1 MASMDFRRSAL
12 GLTLLATVLS
22 CHPAR
27 AEKQAALSPV
37 GPPASQGARQYAVGD
52 QVPASVKLDDDG
64 YPDRRYAILIVD
76 GALVVVIDR
85 ISRRVVEVL
94 R

>member
-1 MASMDFRRSAL
+1 MASTNFRRSSL
-12 GLTLLATVLS
+12 GLTVLATLLS
-22 CHPAR
+22 SHPAR
-27 AEKQAALSPV
+27 AEKQVDLSPIM
-37 GPPASQGARQYAVGD
+37 PPASQGARQYAVGD

-85 ISRRVVEVL
+85 ISRRVVQVL